1 MDIGPSLKTLEFMQQ
16 EQKYSVGHKT
26 VQQLLSSLQGKELA
40 MPEIQRP
47 FVWDGSKVRDLID
60 SFYKGFPV
68 GYIVISKSPNVRL
81 KDGTI
86 SVGQTMIIDGQQRI
100 TALATALLGW
110 KVIDKDYSEK
120 IIKIAFNPITKEF
133 KVCDAAII
141 KDNTFIPDI
150 SVFFTD
156 KISISD
162 FVKGYCANNPEMDMF
177 ECLNIIESVKAIAN
191 REIGMVELLRDLDM
205 DSVTEIFNR
214 INSQGVPL
222 KEADFA
228 MSKIAAN
235 ESHHGNLLRKCIDHF
250 CELVV
255 RPEMYAKIAENDQE
269 FATSPYLNKVSWL
282 KTENDDIYDPSYEDM
297 LRVILTFMFQRGKM
311 GDLVQLL
318 SGRNFATRTNEQ
330 GIIDDTYAKLTAGV
344 NDFINETNFKN
355 FVMVVSSAWFCRGK
369 MIRSMGALNFAYS
382 LYLYLRSVN
391 YPSEKLQNSV
401 RRWFVMSLLTGRYSG
416 SAETRYEYDIKQI
429 ATRGI
434 EDYLAEIERIN
445 LSEAFWTDKLVMDL
459 RTSGTM
465 NAAFNVFLAAQ
476 CKKGVRGFLSTDI
489 TVKDMIVNKGDIHH
503 IFPRQYLVDNGLP
516 RTLYNQVANYAYVQ
530 TEINI
535 RIGKK
540 APDDYFAYVVNEQC
554 ASGETKYGGITDKE
568 DLYLNMAENC
578 IPKGLETM
586 NVDNFNDFLEQR
598 RILMSETIRTYYTS
612 L

>member
-1 MDIGPSLKTLEFMQQ
+1 MQQ

-26 VQQLLSSLQGKELA
+26 VQQLLSSLEGKELA

-47 FVWDGSKVRDLID
+47 FVWNGSKVRDLID
-60 SFYKGFPV
+60 SLYKGFPV

-81 KDGTI
+81 KDGSLSI
-86 SVGQTMIIDGQQRI
+86 GQTMIIDGQQRI

-120 IIKIAFNPITKEF
+120 IIKIAFNPITMEF
-133 KVCDAAII
+133 RVSDAATA
-141 KDNTFIPDI
+141 KDKTFIPDI
-150 SVFFTD
+150 SALFNNSQPLSV
-156 KISISD
+156 
-162 FVKGYCANNPEMDMF
+162 FVKEYCMSNPGIDTF

-191 REIGMVELLRDLDM
+191 REIGLVELLRDLDM

-235 ESHHGNLLRKCIDHF
+235 ESRQGNLLRKCIDHF

-255 RPEMYAKIAENDQE
+255 RPEMYAKISENDHE
-269 FATSPYLNKVSWL
+269 FANSPYLNKVSWL

-297 LRVILTFMFQRGKM
+297 LRVILTFKFQRGKM

-318 SGRNFATRTNEQ
+318 SGRNFTTRTNEQ
-330 GIIDDTYAKLTAGV
+330 GIIDDTYAKLTEGV

-355 FVMVVSSAWFCRGK
+355 FVMVVSSAGFCRGK

-391 YPSEKLQNSV
+391 YPSEKLQNYV
-401 RRWFVMSLLTGRYSG
+401 RKWFVMSLLTGRYSG

-429 ATRGI
+429 ASRGI
-434 EDYLAEIERIN
+434 EDYLSEIERIN
-445 LSEAFWTDKLVMDL
+445 LSEAFWTDKLVVDL

-503 IFPRQYLVDNGLP
+503 IFPRQYLVDKGLS

-540 APDDYFAYVVNEQC
+540 SPDDYFSYVVNEQC
-554 ASGETKYGGITDKE
+554 ESGITKYGGITNKD
-568 DLYLNMAENC
+568 DLRLNMAENC
-578 IPKGLETM
+578 IPDGLETM
-586 NVDNFNDFLEQR
+586 NVDDFNDFLEQR
-598 RILMSETIRTYYTS
+598 RMLMAEAIKSYYTS